1 MLFWYIVDHAK
12 HGKCSE
18 AFVFD
23 QNRKLRARNVAKIPS
38 NKRLYWCRGIAS
50 KVDVEQELHA
60 YVHEDI
66 HAPVGVKFQVL
77 LFLGL
82 IFAAVRVLASTLP
95 NHVCFRS
102 AKPAGDHA
110 PNRSVL
116 AHAHRLVRAQARS
129 GTSRPGGNGKD
140 GDLEGFGEGVVRSQ
154 HLFQFFLVV
163 CSCAV
168 TVFGAPPTTSR
179 MFFKLE
185 TSVAVSA
192 ACTFESVSAGVN
204 VSHGPSLS
212 VKILPLL
219 VLGLLTASKSS
230 FFFSA
235 C

>member
-38 NKRLYWCRGIAS
+38 SKRLYWCRGIAS

-77 LFLGL
+77 FFLGL

-154 HLFQFFLVV
+154 YLFQFFLVV
-163 CSCAV
+163 CSWQLQSLEPRRQ
-168 TVFGAPPTTSR
+168 PP
-179 MFFKLE
+179 
-185 TSVAVSA
+185 
-192 ACTFESVSAGVN
+192 ACFLNWKQAWRYQ
-204 VSHGPSLS
+204 
-212 VKILPLL
+212 LL
-219 VLGLLTASKSS
+219 VLLSRFLQVSTSVMAPY
-230 FFFSA
+230 
-235 C
+235 